1 MSVVLIDSGGANI
14 ASVLYALQRLDRDA
28 VLTADPDVIVRAPH
42 VILPGVGAARDAMGK
57 LQARELVE
65 CIRGLTQPVIGICL
79 GMQLLFSHSEEG
91 DAAMLDIMSGNVRH
105 FKPEEGKT
113 IPHMGWNNVNI
124 SGVEAPPSYASPLSE
139 GGGRVGGRNNDLHPL
154 FRGIDDGAFF
164 YFVHSYYAPLGD
176 YTLAS
181 CTYGSEVFSAS
192 VAQGNFM
199 GCQFHP
205 ERSGAAG
212 QQVLKNFLEM

>member
-14 ASVLYALQRLDRDA
+14 ASVKFALERLGVA
-28 VLTADPDVIVRAPH
+28 GIFTADPDEIARADR
-42 VILPGVGAARDAMGK
+42 VILPGVGAAAEAVSQ

-65 CIRGLTQPVIGICL
+65 CIRNLTQPTLGICL

-91 DAAMLDIMSGNVRH
+91 DASLLNAIEGNVRH
-105 FKPEEGKT
+105 FAPAPGKT
-113 IPHMGWNNVNI
+113 IPHMGWNDVRF
-124 SGVEAPPSYASPLSE
+124 EK
-139 GGGRVGGRNNDLHPL
+139 DHPL
-154 FRGIDDGAFF
+154 FKDMADGCFF
-164 YFVHSYYAPLGD
+164 YFVHSYYAPVGG
-176 YTLAS
+176 YTLAA
-181 CTYGSEVFSAS
+181 CTYEDEAFSAS
-192 VAQGNFM
+192 VVRDNFM

>member
-28 VLTADPDVIVRAPH
+28 VLTADPDVIARAPH

-91 DAAMLDIMSGNVRH
+91 DAAMLDILSGNVRH

-113 IPHMGWNNVNI
+113 IPHMGWNNVKLAE
-124 SGVEAPPSYASPLSE
+124 VA
-139 GGGRVGGRNNDLHPL
+139 PL
-154 FRGIDDGAFF
+154 FKDVPDESFF
-164 YFVHSYYAPLGD
+164 YFVHSYYAPVGD
-176 YTLAS
+176 YTQAS
-181 CTYGSEVFSAS
+181 CTYGREVFSAS

>member
-14 ASVLYALQRLDRDA
+14 ASVLYALQRLDRAA
-28 VLTADPDVIVRAPH
+28 VLSADPDVIAKAPH

-57 LQARELVE
+57 LYARELVE

-91 DAAMLDIMSGNVRH
+91 DAAMLDMIAGDVRH
-105 FKPEEGKT
+105 FMPEEGKT
-113 IPHMGWNNVNI
+113 IPHMGWNNVEI
-124 SGVEAPPSYASPLSE
+124 
-139 GGGRVGGRNNDLHPL
+139 VGDHPL
-154 FRGIDDGAFF
+154 FKTVPDESFF
-164 YFVHSYYAPLGD
+164 YFVHSYYAPVGT
-176 YTLAS
+176 YTQAS
-181 CTYGSEVFSAS
+181 CTYGTEKFSAS
-192 VAQGNFM
+192 VAQDNFM

-212 QQVLKNFLEM
+212 QQILKNFLEM